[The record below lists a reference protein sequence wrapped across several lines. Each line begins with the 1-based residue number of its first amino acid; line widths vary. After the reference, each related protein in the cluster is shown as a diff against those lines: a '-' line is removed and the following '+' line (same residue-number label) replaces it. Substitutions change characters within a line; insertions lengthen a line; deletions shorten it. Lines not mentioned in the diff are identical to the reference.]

1 MAASAT
7 ALPWDMICCT
17 TRGLSADMHRTVP
30 PFLSRM
36 KPQDPT
42 PASRLSR
49 EDWLDFG
56 LTVLRDE
63 GPQALKADPL
73 CKRLGVTR
81 GSFYWHF
88 PSAGGFMLA
97 VVERWEARATE
108 QVISAIAQSKGDA
121 REKLRFLLRKV
132 GELDTQLY
140 EAINH
145 LGGQHPE
152 LAGVLRR
159 VHDRRVHFVEGLLA
173 SLGFDA
179 TEARVRAQVVYA
191 WAMGELLTREPSRR
205 AFSKPQIDAIERLLM
220 VQPDQRP

>member
-1 MAASAT
+1 
-7 ALPWDMICCT
+7 
-17 TRGLSADMHRTVP
+17 MHRTVP

-220 VQPDQRP
+220 TQPDQQP